1 MSEKAL
7 LALAAKKLLTE
18 AGKKLLGVVADYKA
32 IKDRITFLVNKFDGE
47 DLTALATVAAAGAAA
62 GATAAAIS
70 KIDEED
76 QPKTA
81 KERLKEKS
89 ESLKD
94 TKEGLIDKA
103 KEEIRALKAKLK
115 SEIPVIENFRITGR
129 IINSITGRVESGVKV
144 QLGVS
149 TGETVGGSTADIT
162 GESIELDNPT
172 NVPIELVV
180 PIPSLEFEFEIFA
193 PIPDQNTTTDI
204 DGSFAISLRLP
215 IIPKNFKTPLRL
227 GLMYSKPGFLPL
239 NVPIINGDQTIKTN
253 LPVSSLIETK
263 KAAKNIAKEFNDTI
277 DLAQDLVTNILAN
290 PELLALY
297 FAKLGVDAMVS
308 IIKTKTIPMAVGIL
322 IAFGISKLTE
332 SNLKTCPTRGELEE
346 LIRKRNS
353 LVRQLNQI
361 FNKIKLNV
369 ALAVAFKALSIVL
382 RGVRLANDALPLP
395 QAIGTPPAKD
405 FGGLI
410 FAQPYS
416 TTGKLQAISNELE
429 KLEKSSDKLSK
440 ATLIALVFLIAAA
453 ATVIILLQGID
464 KLLQEC
470 FEETAE
476 EPNDWILTSGRGQ
489 NGPPINPPPNPES
502 PYTDS
507 DGSVWRWDNNNG
519 NNNLELTAFNQELLD
534 LTEAQAEDGNP
545 VINNTNGFTF
555 SVETDNKNPVG
566 TLKRRFAVAKDSRG
580 TTVLKGEPSFSSSDQ
595 ILIDELVFYIQQNDL
610 KAS

>member
-18 AGKKLLGVVADYKA
+18 AGKKLLGVVVDYKA

-81 KERLKEKS
+81 KERLKKKS

-103 KEEIRALKAKLK
+103 KEEIKVLKAKLK

-129 IINSITGRVESGVKV
+129 VINSITGRVESGVKV

-149 TGETVGGSTADIT
+149 TGESVGGSTADIT

-180 PIPSLEFEFEIFA
+180 PIPSLEFEYEIFT

-204 DGSFAISLRLP
+204 DGSFTIFLRLP

-263 KAAKNIAKEFNDTI
+263 KAAKNIAKEFNDTV

-361 FNKIKLNV
+361 YSKIKLNV
-369 ALAVAFKALSIVL
+369 ALAAAFKALSIVL

-470 FEETAE
+470 FQETAE
-476 EPNDWILTSGRGQ
+476 EPNGD
-489 NGPPINPPPNPES
+489 
-502 PYTDS
+502 
-507 DGSVWRWDNNNG
+507 
-519 NNNLELTAFNQELLD
+519 NNLELTAFNQELLD

-595 ILIDELVFYIQQNDL
+595 ILIDELVFYIQQNNL

>member
-1 MSEKAL
+1 
-7 LALAAKKLLTE
+7 
-18 AGKKLLGVVADYKA
+18 
-32 IKDRITFLVNKFDGE
+32 
-47 DLTALATVAAAGAAA
+47 
-62 GATAAAIS
+62 
-70 KIDEED
+70 
-76 QPKTA
+76 
-81 KERLKEKS
+81 
-89 ESLKD
+89 
-94 TKEGLIDKA
+94 
-103 KEEIRALKAKLK
+103 
-115 SEIPVIENFRITGR
+115 
-129 IINSITGRVESGVKV
+129 
-144 QLGVS
+144 
-149 TGETVGGSTADIT
+149 
-162 GESIELDNPT
+162 
-172 NVPIELVV
+172 
-180 PIPSLEFEFEIFA
+180 
-193 PIPDQNTTTDI
+193 
-204 DGSFAISLRLP
+204 
-215 IIPKNFKTPLRL
+215 
-227 GLMYSKPGFLPL
+227 MYSKPGFLPL

-263 KAAKNIAKEFNDTI
+263 KAAKNIAKEFNDTV

-361 FNKIKLNV
+361 FSKIKLNV
-369 ALAVAFKALSIVL
+369 ALAAAFKALSIVL

-453 ATVIILLQGID
+453 ATVIILLQGVD

-476 EPNDWILTSGRGQ
+476 EGNVWILTSGRGQ
-489 NGPPINPPPNPES
+489 NGPPINPPPNPRS

-507 DGSVWRWDNNNG
+507 DGSVWRWG

>member
-7 LALAAKKLLTE
+7 LALAVKELLTE

-103 KEEIRALKAKLK
+103 KKEIKALKAKLK

-162 GESIELDNPT
+162 GEAIELDNPT

-180 PIPSLEFEFEIFA
+180 PIPSLEFEYEIFA
-193 PIPDQNTTTDI
+193 PIPDQDTTTDI
-204 DGSFAISLRLP
+204 DGSFTISLRLP

-277 DLAQDLVTNILAN
+277 DQAQDLVTNILAN

-361 FNKIKLNV
+361 YSKIKLNV
-369 ALAVAFKALSIVL
+369 ALAAAFKALSIVL
-382 RGVRLANDALPLP
+382 KGVRLATDALPVP
-395 QAIGTPPAKD
+395 QAIGTPPFKD

-416 TTGKLQAISNELE
+416 MTGKLQAISNELE

-453 ATVIILLQGID
+453 ATVIILLQGVD

-470 FEETAE
+470 FEETAG

>member
-7 LALAAKKLLTE
+7 LALAVKELLTE

-470 FEETAE
+470 FEETAGE
-476 EPNDWILTSGRGQ
+476 
-489 NGPPINPPPNPES
+489 NGV
-502 PYTDS
+502 T
-507 DGSVWRWDNNNG
+507 
-519 NNNLELTAFNQELLD
+519 NLELTAFNQEL
-534 LTEAQAEDGNP
+534 
-545 VINNTNGFTF
+545 
-555 SVETDNKNPVG
+555 
-566 TLKRRFAVAKDSRG
+566 
-580 TTVLKGEPSFSSSDQ
+580 
-595 ILIDELVFYIQQNDL
+595 
-610 KAS
+610 

>member
-103 KEEIRALKAKLK
+103 KKEIKALKAKLK

-162 GESIELDNPT
+162 GEAIELDNPT

-180 PIPSLEFEFEIFA
+180 PIPSLEFEYEIFA
-193 PIPDQNTTTDI
+193 PIPDQDTTTDI
-204 DGSFAISLRLP
+204 DGSFTISLRLP

-277 DLAQDLVTNILAN
+277 DQAQDLVTNILAN

-361 FNKIKLNV
+361 YSKIKLNV
-369 ALAVAFKALSIVL
+369 ALAAAFKALSIVL
-382 RGVRLANDALPLP
+382 KGVRLATDALPVP
-395 QAIGTPPAKD
+395 QAIGTPPFKD

-416 TTGKLQAISNELE
+416 MTGKLQAISNELE

-453 ATVIILLQGID
+453 ATVIILLQGVD

-470 FEETAE
+470 FEETAG